1 LRRPNEISNMPE
13 RVRLEDVAKLAGV
26 STATV
31 SRVLSRPDMVKETR
45 RQTVHAAIDALGYVP
60 DASARA
66 LASGRT
72 FTIGCVVPFL
82 DQAIFARSIQSLQSA
97 LLQRGYQLLIAS
109 HEYDPQRE
117 YEAVQ
122 ALQQRAVDAL
132 VLVGTDHSAQTWG
145 TLRQWG
151 KPVLLTW
158 SCDERLPS
166 VGFDNHA
173 VAVTLTEHLLALGH
187 RKIGVISGYTAHNDR
202 ARARIAG
209 VRHAMAQQGLKLATT
224 CITEQSFNLS
234 GGRLGLE
241 KLMALK
247 TRPTA
252 ILCGNDL
259 LAVGA
264 LLQAQRMGIRVPDDL
279 SICGIDNNELSS
291 EINPRLTTV
300 SLPTQALGQVTAD
313 QLMMA
318 LSGEPFALQ
327 CLLPFE
333 LLIRD
338 STSAPA
344 AKPGK
349 R

>member
-1 LRRPNEISNMPE
+1 MTE

-31 SRVLSRPDMVKETR
+31 SRVLSRPDMVKQTR
-45 RQTVHAAIDALGYVP
+45 RQTVHAAIKSLGYVP

-72 FTIGCVVPFL
+72 FTIGCVVPLL
-82 DQAIFARSIQSLQSA
+82 DQAIFAKSIQSLQSA
-97 LLQRGYQLLIAS
+97 LLQHGYQLLIAS
-109 HEYDPQRE
+109 HEYDQQRE

-122 ALQQRAVDAL
+122 AFQQRAVDAL

-145 TLRQWG
+145 AVQRWG

-158 SCDERLPS
+158 SCDKRLPS

-173 VAVTLTEHLLALGH
+173 VAVTLTDHLLALGH
-187 RKIGVISGYTAHNDR
+187 RSIGVISGHTVHNDR

-209 VRHAMAQQGLKLATT
+209 VRHAMAQQGLKLASA
-224 CITEQSFNLS
+224 CITEQSFSLS
-234 GGRLGLE
+234 GGRLGLQ

-247 TRPTA
+247 NRPTA

-264 LLQAQRMGIRVPDDL
+264 LLQAQRMGLSVPKDL
-279 SICGIDNNELSS
+279 SICGIDNNEFSS

-300 SLPTQALGQVTAD
+300 SLPTQALGRVTAD

-318 LSGEPFALQ
+318 LSGEPVPQQ

-333 LLIRD
+333 LLVRD
-338 STSAPA
+338 STSKPA
-344 AKPGK
+344 TPPRK

>member
-1 LRRPNEISNMPE
+1 MSE
-13 RVRLEDVAKLAGV
+13 RVRIEDVARLAGV

-31 SRVLSRPDMVKETR
+31 SRVLSRPDMVKPAR
-45 RQTVHAAIDALGYVP
+45 RQTVHDAIEHLGYVP

-72 FTIGCVVPFL
+72 FTIGCVVPYL

-97 LLQRGYQLLIAS
+97 LLESGYQLLVAS
-109 HEYDPQRE
+109 HEYNPQLE
-117 YEAVQ
+117 HEAVQ

-145 TLRQWG
+145 AVQQWG

-158 SCDERLPS
+158 SCDPRLPS

-173 VAVTLTEHLLALGH
+173 VAATLTKHLLDLGH
-187 RKIGVISGYTAHNDR
+187 RQIGVISGHTAHNDR
-202 ARARIAG
+202 ARTRIAG
-209 VRHAMAQQGLKLATT
+209 VRHAMAQRGLKLAASG
-224 CITEQSFNLS
+224 ITEQSFNLS

-241 KLMALK
+241 KLMNLK

-264 LLQAQRMGIRVPDDL
+264 LLQAQRMGIRVPQDL

-300 SLPTQALGQVTAD
+300 SLPTQALGRVTAA

-318 LSGEPFALQ
+318 LSGQAVAQ
-327 CLLPFE
+327 QSLLPFE
-333 LLIRD
+333 LLVRD
-338 STSAPA
+338 STAKPA
-344 AKPGK
+344 AAPRKI
-349 R
+349 